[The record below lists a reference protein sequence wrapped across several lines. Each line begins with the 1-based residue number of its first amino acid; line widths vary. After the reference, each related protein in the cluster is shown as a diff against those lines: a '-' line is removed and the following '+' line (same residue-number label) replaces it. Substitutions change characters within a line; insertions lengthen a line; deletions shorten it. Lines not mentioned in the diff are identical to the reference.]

1 MSKIAGFHVQQCST
15 LDQHMPRENHKE
27 RLLRGALICLRSK
40 GYAAT
45 TSRDI
50 AAAAGANLGSI
61 GYHYGSKEALLNEA
75 LRHGFRAWAEHLT
88 DAVRRVKATEPL
100 ERLRLSWEAMSAE
113 LDDQEGLLQA
123 FLEALAPASRSL
135 ELRGELALL
144 YRELRAEVAAVVSES
159 LGDDPDP
166 DVARIIASLLIAV
179 TDGLQLQWFLEP
191 DQTPSADEINT
202 AVGQAAVAL
211 LASGGAGTGQPT

>member
-1 MSKIAGFHVQQCST
+1 
-15 LDQHMPRENHKE
+15 MPRENHKE

-61 GYHYGSKEALLNEA
+61 GYHYGSKDALLNEA

-88 DAVRRVKATEPL
+88 SAVREVEATEPL

-113 LDDQEGLLQA
+113 LDHQEGLLQA
-123 FLEALAPASRSL
+123 FLEALAPASRSP
-135 ELRGELALL
+135 ELRAELALL
-144 YRELRAEVAAVVSES
+144 YRELRTEVAAVVSES
-159 LGDDPDP
+159 LGDDDPDP
-166 DVARIIASLLIAV
+166 EVARVIASLLIAV

-191 DQTPSADEINT
+191 GQTPSADEIGRAT
-202 AVGQAAVAL
+202 GKAVATL
-211 LASGGAGTGQPT
+211 LALGAAGSARPRQSS